1 MNATKART
9 QGIFA
14 AAASAVFLGLTP
26 IFGKQSLNLGF
37 SPFAVVAVRTV
48 AACLLLFLFLLIF
61 KRQNFYIYPLGLAGC
76 MAAGVINGVGSTFFY
91 AALARLDAGI
101 GQLLYSFYP
110 LFMVFWL
117 LLDRQSVSRLTILRL
132 LLVLPGVYLLLQN
145 PVRQIDLTGAFFML
159 IAAILYSFHLLINQR
174 VLYDV
179 PAPTVTFYTLLA
191 MSLTVLAAFFI
202 FSPTLPPAG
211 VSWAPLIF
219 LSVITFLSRVTL
231 FLGVKHLGGIQTA
244 ILGLGELLV
253 TVVIAQIFL
262 AERLVLIQWVGALLV
277 IINLVLVVFDKPTTS
292 IRYGRGFLYWLT
304 PPPVKP
310 YDSTSHDSTKKE
322 TPF

>member
-1 MNATKART
+1 MNAKNSRT

-14 AAASAVFLGLTP
+14 AVASAIFLGLTP

-48 AACLLLFLFLLIF
+48 AACLLLFIFLLIL
-61 KRQNFYIYPLGLAGC
+61 KRQYFYIYPLGLAGC
-76 MAAGVINGVGSTFFY
+76 LAAGVINGVGSTFFY
-91 AALARLDAGI
+91 AGLARLDAGI

-117 LLDRQSVSRLTILRL
+117 LIDRQSVSRLTIIRL

-145 PVRQIDLTGAFFML
+145 PLEQIDLTGALFML
-159 IAAILYSFHLLINQR
+159 IAAVLYSLHLLVNQR
-174 VLYDV
+174 VLYEV

-191 MSLTVLAAFFI
+191 MSITVLAAFFI
-202 FSPTLPPAG
+202 FSPALPPAG
-211 VSWAPLIF
+211 VSWTPLIF
-219 LSVITFLSRVTL
+219 LSIITFLSRVTL

-262 AERLVLIQWVGALLV
+262 DERLVLIQWIGAFLV
-277 IINLVLVVFDKPTTS
+277 IINLVLVVFDKATVS
-292 IRYGRGFLYWLT
+292 KRYGRGFLYWLT
-304 PPPVKP
+304 PPSSKP
-310 YDSTSHDSTKKE
+310 FDSSLHD
-322 TPF
+322 